1 MKIFCGQVT
10 AAMVV
15 FLLFNLPVYAVDG
28 INIEL
33 GSGEE
38 RSTLLGVSAKWNW
51 DAEWLNEGDWYV
63 GGYWEAGAGYWDGER
78 GKYSNSDI
86 VHAGVTP
93 VFRLTR
99 HNPYPSGV
107 KPFVEGAIGVHVLSD
122 DKFGDKDLGTELIFG
137 NHLAA
142 GVQFGEQQKHELSLR
157 MEHYS
162 NAGLDDDNP
171 GIDFGVVRYGYNF

>member
-38 RSTLLGVSAKWNW
+38 SSTLLGVS
-51 DAEWLNEGDWYV
+51 
-63 GGYWEAGAGYWDGER
+63 GYWDGER

-86 VHAGVTP
+86 VHA
-93 VFRLTR
+93 
-99 HNPYPSGV
+99 
-107 KPFVEGAIGVHVLSD
+107 
-122 DKFGDKDLGTELIFG
+122 
-137 NHLAA
+137 
-142 GVQFGEQQKHELSLR
+142 
-157 MEHYS
+157 
-162 NAGLDDDNP
+162 
-171 GIDFGVVRYGYNF
+171 